1 MVENSIRSVLQKAA
15 RLLKDS
21 GSPSA
26 ILDAELLLL
35 HVYRL
40 HGVSMNKIKLI
51 TNCNDEVPEALAAQY
66 DDFVAQR
73 CQGKPVQYITGLQ
86 EFMGLELAVAE
97 GVLIPRGDTEIIVE
111 KVLEL
116 AAKNTSMHILDMCTG
131 TGAIAISLA
140 HFLPEASVLA
150 VDISDKALQCC
161 RTNIEKHHLQGRI
174 KAVQSNLFEDLTRTD
189 FTNNIDM
196 IVSNPPYIPRA
207 DIASLDVNVKDY
219 EPALAL
225 DGGPDGL
232 DFYRRIAHD
241 GARLL
246 KSGGILAF
254 EIGYNQGQ
262 DVLNI
267 IKESQSYYDLE
278 CFQDL
283 SGLDRCI
290 IARRR

>member
-1 MVENSIRSVLQKAA
+1 MVTNSIKAVLQKAA
-15 RLLKDS
+15 KLLKDS

-40 HGVSMNKIKLI
+40 HGVDMNKIRLI
-51 TNCNDEVPEALAAQY
+51 TNCNDEVPEALTEQY
-66 DDFVAQR
+66 QDFVAQR

-86 EFMGLELAVAE
+86 EFMGLELTVAE

-116 AAKNTSMHILDMCTG
+116 ADHEKFLHIIDMCTG

-140 HFLPEASVLA
+140 HFLPKAWVTA
-150 VDISDKALQCC
+150 VDISDIALQCC
-161 RTNIEKHHLQGRI
+161 KTNIEKHHLQERVR
-174 KAVQSNLFEDLTRTD
+174 AVQSNLFEDLTRTD

-196 IVSNPPYIPRA
+196 IVSNPPYIPKA
-207 DIASLDVNVKDY
+207 DIGALDVNVRDY

-225 DGGPDGL
+225 DGGLDGL
-232 DFYRRIAHD
+232 DFYRRIVCD
-241 GARLL
+241 GAELL

-283 SGLDRCI
+283 AGLDRCI